1 VLYERVISRP
11 KVDELSFHV
20 FARWLHPELFE
31 VVATRQVERGGY
43 LGRIQITTSGHLITW
58 QYQNVVLTE
67 VLCPFE
73 QPLPQRGRLNLF
85 PVRGGRSESI
95 TLGPSICYQFSFY
108 VEPVRS
114 EVLQAFQEELLA
126 AAEYQGLI
134 CQFDQ
139 PSRGCLPALSYA
151 HVVTRNHSMLVQA
164 FHTFPEEWAI
174 VKVESTFRILPSVGG
189 NGNGAG
195 GGM

>member
-11 KVDELSFHV
+11 KVDDLSFHV
-20 FARWLHPELFE
+20 FSRWLHPELFE

-43 LGRIQITTSGHLITW
+43 FGQIQITTSGHLITW
-58 QYQNVVLTE
+58 QYQDTVLTE
-67 VLCPFE
+67 VLCPLG
-73 QPLPQRGRLNLF
+73 QPLPYRGRLNF
-85 PVRGGRSESI
+85 FRVRGGRNEVIS
-95 TLGPSICYQFSFY
+95 LGPSVFHQFSFY

-126 AAEYQGLI
+126 AAEYQGLL

-139 PSRGCLPALSYA
+139 PGRGCLPALSYA
-151 HVVTRNHSMLVQA
+151 HVVTRNRSMLVQA
-164 FHTFPEEWAI
+164 FHTFPEEWVI
-174 VKVESTFRILPSVGG
+174 VKVESVFRILPPAGG

-195 GGM
+195 GK